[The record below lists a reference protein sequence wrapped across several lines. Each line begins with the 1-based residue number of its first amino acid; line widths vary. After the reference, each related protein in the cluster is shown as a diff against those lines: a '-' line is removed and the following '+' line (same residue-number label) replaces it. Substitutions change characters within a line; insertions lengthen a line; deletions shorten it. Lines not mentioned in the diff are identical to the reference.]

1 MDEIKKIIRDNTLNI
16 EGVIV
21 GTFWS
26 DPQLYFDYSD
36 LTIDKFKSP
45 IWKFYFG
52 IGRKLAE
59 KDIKSFNSVDVEV
72 YLDNNE
78 KLKNAYDNYG
88 GF

>member
-36 LTIDKFKSP
+36 LTIDNLNPP
-45 IWKFYFG
+45 IPLEVLFWY
-52 IGRKLAE
+52 RK
-59 KDIKSFNSVDVEV
+59 KISRKR
-72 YLDNNE
+72 Y
-78 KLKNAYDNYG
+78 
-88 GF
+88 